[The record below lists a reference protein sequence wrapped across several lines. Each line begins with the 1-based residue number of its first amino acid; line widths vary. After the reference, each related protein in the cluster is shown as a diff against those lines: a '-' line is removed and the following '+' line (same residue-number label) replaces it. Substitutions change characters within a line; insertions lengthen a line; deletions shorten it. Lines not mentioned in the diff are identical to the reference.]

1 MKVRRAFLA
10 LLLSVSCAFSGSF
23 AVSAQAV
30 ESEPATLEEGL
41 KGYWDF
47 EGEDPM
53 ENKGSDASL
62 SGKLSGNAVSV
73 RQSSAEEM
81 GSVLHFDTRSGESSR
96 MLIASALNS
105 GGEDFSIS
113 LWVNHSSQQNASAKT
128 ILLQQ
133 SGSGRTLLYRQNGQY
148 VTYIS
153 AADVAMGTSTG
164 SDIWE
169 HLVLVRSGEP

>member
-62 SGKLSGNAVSV
+62 SGSLSGNAVSV
-73 RQSSAEEM
+73 QQSSVEEM

-96 MLIASALNS
+96 MLIASALNLS
-105 GGEDFSIS
+105 DGTAR
-113 LWVNHSSQQNASAKT
+113 N
-128 ILLQQ
+128 
-133 SGSGRTLLYRQNGQY
+133 
-148 VTYIS
+148 YIS
-153 AADVAMGTSTG
+153 AIYLKLGCDGRADAIAKMKEKLGG
-164 SDIWE
+164 
-169 HLVLVRSGEP
+169 